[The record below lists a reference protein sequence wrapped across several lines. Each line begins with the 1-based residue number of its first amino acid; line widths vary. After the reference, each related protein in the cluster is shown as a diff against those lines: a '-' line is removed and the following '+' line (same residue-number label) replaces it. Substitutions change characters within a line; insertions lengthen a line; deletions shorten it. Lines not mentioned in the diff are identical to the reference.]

1 MTKTLKW
8 LGGGIAAAML
18 LGLAGLFTGA
28 DQAEAQPATPDARFT
43 GTVTLE
49 GEPAAA
55 GTSVVA
61 IVAGAE
67 CGTGTVTTGANGSR
81 YTLNSPSGCAESGD
95 EVSFHVG
102 GVAAAETGTWNNTAL
117 NVVDLT
123 ATTPEPEPEPE
134 MPMDDCP
141 DEGMNGMDEGMG
153 DEDMGDEGMGDD
165 PPEPGM
171 NGDDPPEPGMGDD
184 DPPEPGMNG
193 DDDGMGDDGMGDD
206 GMADDCPTDD
216 DGMDGDDTG
225 MDGDDDGMDGD
236 DTGMDG
242 DDTGMDGDD
251 DADDTDMAP
260 EAGDTGTGL
269 ATSNTTSLAAIL
281 GVMALAITLGGYTF
295 ARRRR

>member
-8 LGGGIAAAML
+8 LGGGVAAALL
-18 LGLAGLFTGA
+18 LGLAGVFSGG
-28 DQAEAQPATPDARFT
+28 DQAQAQSQPATPDARFT

-49 GEPAAA
+49 GAPAAA
-55 GTSVVA
+55 GTAVVA

-67 CGTGTVTTGANGSR
+67 CGSGTVTTGANGSR
-81 YTLNSPSGCAESGD
+81 YTLNSPAECAEVGD

-123 ATTPEPEPEPE
+123 ATTPEPKPEPE

-193 DDDGMGDDGMGDD
+193 DDGMDGDGMDGD
-206 GMADDCPTDD
+206 GMADDCPTDED
-216 DGMDGDDTG
+216 MDDTD
-225 MDGDDDGMDGD
+225 MD
-236 DTGMDG
+236 DTDM
-242 DDTGMDGDD
+242 DDTDMDDTDMDD
-251 DADDTDMAP
+251 TDMDDTDMAP
-260 EAGDTGTGL
+260 EVADTGTGL

>member
-8 LGGGIAAAML
+8 LGGGIAAALL
-18 LGLAGLFTGA
+18 LGLAGVFSGG
-28 DQAEAQPATPDARFT
+28 DQAQAQSQPATPDARFT

-55 GTSVVA
+55 GTAVVA

-67 CGTGTVTTGANGSR
+67 CGSGTVTTGANGSR
-81 YTLNSPSGCAESGD
+81 YTLNSPAECAEVGD

-134 MPMDDCP
+134 DPMDDCP
-141 DEGMNGMDEGMG
+141 DEGMNGMG
-153 DEDMGDEGMGDD
+153 
-165 PPEPGM
+165 
-171 NGDDPPEPGMGDD
+171 
-184 DPPEPGMNG
+184 
-193 DDDGMGDDGMGDD
+193 DDGMGDDGMGDD

-242 DDTGMDGDD
+242 DDDG
-251 DADDTDMAP
+251 DDTDMAP

>member
-8 LGGGIAAAML
+8 LGGGVAAALL
-18 LGLAGLFTGA
+18 LGLAGLFSGA
-28 DQAEAQPATPDARFT
+28 DLAEAQPEQPDARFT

-55 GTSVVA
+55 GTAVVA

-67 CGTGTVTTGANGSR
+67 CGSGTVTTGANGSR
-81 YTLNSPSGCAESGD
+81 YTLNSPADCAESGD

-141 DEGMNGMDEGMG
+141 DEGMNGMDDGMDG
-153 DEDMGDEGMGDD
+153 DGASDDPPEPGMNGDD

-171 NGDDPPEPGMGDD
+171 NGDDPPEPGM
-184 DPPEPGMNG
+184 NG
-193 DDDGMGDDGMGDD
+193 DGDMGDGDGDMGDGD
-206 GMADDCPTDD
+206 GDMAGDDCPTVD
-216 DGMDGDDTG
+216 DGMDGDDDG

-251 DADDTDMAP
+251 DGDDTDMAP